1 MELQKRV
8 FSTFRSLAH
17 TPTVTHSIDTQGHP
31 PINQPPYREGPHQ
44 QELIKTNIDAM
55 LKHKVIR
62 PSNSPW
68 ASPVVLVNKLDGGI
82 RFCVDYKKL
91 NAITR
96 KDSYPLP
103 RIDDTLDALFGM
115 KYFSTLDLASGYWQV
130 ELTEKDKEKTAF
142 ITREGLF
149 EFNVMPF
156 GLTNALATFQ
166 RLMDLVLAGLKWHN
180 CLVYLDDIIIFSVTF

>member
-1 MELQKRV
+1 M
-8 FSTFRSLAH
+8 
-17 TPTVTHSIDTQGHP
+17 
-31 PINQPPYREGPHQ
+31 
-44 QELIKTNIDAM
+44 
-55 LKHKVIR
+55 
-62 PSNSPW
+62 
-68 ASPVVLVNKLDGGI
+68 
-82 RFCVDYKKL
+82 
-91 NAITR
+91 NAVTR

-156 GLTNALATFQ
+156 GLTSAPATFQ

-180 CLVYLDDIIIFSVTF
+180 CLVYLDDIIIFSVTFEQHQKDLESVFKRLKEHNLSLKTDKCRFCHKEIKFLGHIVTLDVSK